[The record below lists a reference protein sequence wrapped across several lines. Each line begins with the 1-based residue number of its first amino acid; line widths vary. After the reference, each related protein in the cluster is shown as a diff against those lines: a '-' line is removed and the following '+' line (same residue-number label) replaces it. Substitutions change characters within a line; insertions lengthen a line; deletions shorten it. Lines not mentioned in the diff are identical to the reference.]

1 MLLIVCCARD
11 AGNNSENGAQSIVDA
26 INRIRHPTSTP
37 AMPAFAF
44 QDRVEHSARTKLRHH
59 CVQSAGMRFFLE
71 SAFAQKILY
80 VVLAGEGSVALITKL
95 RFVFFLSRFHPANR
109 DLRSERAIQPSL
121 QAAANQV
128 WQSRGRVGKIAKF
141 PFPTL
146 WLSLFRFRHTQQDS
160 FSLRVLLA
168 LG

>member
-1 MLLIVCCARD
+1 C
-11 AGNNSENGAQSIVDA
+11 
-26 INRIRHPTSTP
+26 IRHPTSTP

-44 QDRVEHSARTKLRHH
+44 QDRVEHSARAKLRYH

-95 RFVFFLSRFHPANR
+95 RFVFFLSCFHPANR

-121 QAAANQV
+121 QAAANRV
-128 WQSRGRVGKIAKF
+128 GQSRVSFVEIDKF
-141 PFPTL
+141 LFPTL
-146 WLSLFRFRHTQQDS
+146 GVWLLRFLPASQSIYLF
-160 FSLRVLLA
+160 
-168 LG
+168 